1 MVRRLCLFFLA
12 CTLLSSQAAF
22 AQVTG
27 RVVDGTGT
35 PVADAMVMYTNLNS
49 RLVWAYTCPNGRFTL
64 IDPAKFD
71 VKNLQMYNCSGTGVI
86 NAKNAGENGLVSS
99 LNLGA
104 QGSMIHFHVSG
115 TQRITVNLF
124 TLGGQKVQTVFNDVL
139 KKGNYQVSPFAL
151 LRQRVARQAY
161 VVQVANGS
169 QVESKTLLYT
179 GKSGNGTM
187 TESDNFVQT
196 RAMPKMMASVDT
208 IRAGKTNYFATL
220 KAIDSYTGDVG
231 DIAIATRDV
240 DAQVDSIMN
249 AHNTPSWQAYEVCQ
263 GIQYATANT
272 WGTVFYGV
280 GNGGPT
286 CTDNANT
293 SDGWQTGTIG
303 LQGTPKMIGID
314 AVHGF
319 ISPPSGTMFPHNI
332 GMGCTHNPL
341 LAELEE
347 RITAIELRSMGINW
361 AFAPVVDVPRSI
373 NWGRFYEGWDESP
386 DGTVPMVVGAVRGF
400 QGTDLSAPCVVAATA
415 KHFAGGGGAVN
426 GANAGNCATASGANA
441 QNILCSIHLPPFKAA
456 IQNGLATT
464 MAGMCSWL
472 GTGMHFNKPLLT
484 DTLKTAWK
492 FDGFVVGD
500 WDASQNSLVNSFND
514 GLDNIMQPDG
524 VGPAGVYTA
533 VQGAAAGRLADA
545 CKRILRVKL
554 RLNLMQNPL
563 ANRAYLPF
571 VKCAAHTAIARE
583 CVRRSLVLLKNN
595 AVGGTKPLPISPTA
609 HVCVLGDFAD
619 NMYMQCGGWCL
630 DWPSAYDDTTN
641 GRTRPTPPS
650 GTTLRGA
657 IAAVDANVTYLAA
670 ATNIPANTDVIVVCV
685 GEQPYAEGGGD
696 IGTTGGQPSTLT
708 AAHKTLISAAHAT
721 GKPVVVVMYSGRP
734 LIITDDLANADAWVA
749 AWLPGPE
756 GEGIADLLFA
766 VNGENFTGKLSHTWP
781 ATYAQV
787 PINANAPAGSPYA
800 VTPGQPYGDFTGSGG
815 TPLFAYGFGLTY

>member
-12 CTLLSSQAAF
+12 CTLLSSQAVF

-27 RVVDGTGT
+27 RVVDGAGT
-35 PVADAMVMYTNLNS
+35 PVADAMVMYTNINN
-49 RLVWAYTCPNGRFTL
+49 RLVWAYTCSNGRFTL
-64 IDPAKFD
+64 IDPANFD
-71 VKNLQMYNCSGTGVI
+71 VKNLQMYNCAGTGVI
-86 NAKNAGENGLVSS
+86 KANAGANGVVSS

-115 TQRITVNLF
+115 TQRITIDLF
-124 TLGGQKVQTVFNDVL
+124 TLGGKKIQTVFSDVM
-139 KKGNYQVSPFAL
+139 KNGNYQVAPFSML
-151 LRQRVARQAY
+151 KQRVARQAY
-161 VVQVANGS
+161 VVEVGNGLQVQS
-169 QVESKTLLYT
+169 RTLVYT
-179 GKSGNGTM
+179 GRSGNGSM

-196 RAMPKMMASVDT
+196 QAMPKIMAAVDT
-208 IRAGKTNYFATL
+208 IRAGKTNYFAAL
-220 KAIDSYTGDVG
+220 KPINAYSGDVG
-231 DIAIATRDV
+231 DIAISTRNV
-240 DAQVDSIMN
+240 DAQVDSIMS
-249 AHNTPSWQAYEVCQ
+249 AHNTVSWQAYQVCQ

-293 SDGWQTGTIG
+293 SDGWQTDAIKS
-303 LQGTPKMIGID
+303 QGTPKMIGID

-400 QGTDLSAPCVVAATA
+400 QGTDLSSPCVVAATA
-415 KHFAGGGGAVN
+415 KHFAGGGGAVG
-426 GANAGNCATASGANA
+426 GANAGNCATATGANA

-472 GTGMHFNKPLLT
+472 GTAMHFNKPLLT

-500 WDASQNSLVNSFND
+500 WDASQTGLVNSFND

-545 CKRILRVKL
+545 CKRILRIKL
-554 RLNLMQNPL
+554 RLNLMQNSL
-563 ANRAYLPF
+563 ANRAYLPL
-571 VKCAAHTAIARE
+571 VKCAAHTAVARE

-609 HVCVLGDFAD
+609 NVHVVGAFAD
-619 NMYMQCGGWCL
+619 SMYYQCGGWCL
-630 DWPSAYDDTTN
+630 DWPSAYYDTVK
-641 GRTRPTPPS
+641 GIPRTPPS
-650 GTTLRGA
+650 GTTLLQAIQGA
-657 IAAVDANVTYLAA
+657 CSGTVTYGPTGA
-670 ATNIPANTDVIVVCV
+670 NIPTTASVVVVCV
-685 GEQPYAEGGGD
+685 GELPYAESGGD
-696 IGTTGGQPSTLT
+696 IPGSQPSTLT
-708 AAHKTLISAAHAT
+708 AAHKALISAAHAT

-734 LIITDDLANADAWVA
+734 LIITDDMANADAWVA

-756 GEGIADLLFA
+756 GEGIADVLFA

-787 PINANAPAGSPYA
+787 PINANAPTGSPYA
-800 VTPGQPYGDFTGSGG
+800 ITPGQPYGDFVGSGG
-815 TPLFAYGFGLTY
+815 TALFAYGFGLTY